1 MQWIVVNLF
10 LLLLIGVGAGTFFVL
25 GSGVKAMNLDS
36 DVEPYFLAVVAV
48 ASIFASY
55 YTGKFLHDLADG
67 CYRRKK

>member
-48 ASIFASY
+48 ASIFASF
-55 YTGKFLHDLADG
+55 GGFFVAMKIFFKHA
-67 CYRRKK
+67 